1 MDMAN
6 ILLEETKKVA
16 EVNYRLSWAAAD
28 DYRPD
33 LILASVVSI
42 SEVRVTDCIIGLK
55 RSNSTHSR
63 TRAHAR
69 PHTHTRTQ
77 GLAIAQKLRRPLVI
91 GASIPLYPSRE
102 YALVTVR
109 AKPFSVG
116 IFNLMLHWLVF
127 KSTFP
132 SSLSQA
138 THAWHDTRG
147 TRHTSMALT

>member
-1 MDMAN
+1 M
-6 ILLEETKKVA
+6 
-16 EVNYRLSWAAAD
+16 
-28 DYRPD
+28 
-33 LILASVVSI
+33 
-42 SEVRVTDCIIGLK
+42 
-55 RSNSTHSR
+55 H
-63 TRAHAR
+63 
-69 PHTHTRTQ
+69 TQ

-127 KSTFP
+127 KSTSP
-132 SSLSQA
+132 HPWQA